1 MSGIRH
7 DNSAQLCVLLCETMA
22 FPKGPPKGGEK
33 GMVCHWYI
41 TMANGKTAHLPSE
54 VFTPKGSV
62 QLDWCAFLV
71 LDAGVQAD
79 VRLTVADLAGNHLC
93 AHFGTT
99 KNLAKSDQFDIREL
113 KLEDVNGVVAMM
125 TVHAAS
131 QMRWTGPSAPKREL
145 GSCDF
150 LPADDAQALHIWKF
164 LFPSRP
170 PPKAR
175 SELKPI
181 KEEAESEVLTPQKTQ
196 AVDADEEEEEEEEE
210 GEEEEEQEEDAVEE
224 VPPVKEQELQE
235 RRAEEGSE
243 REAKEREAKERE
255 ANEREAK
262 EREAKE
268 REAKERQAKER
279 EAKEREA
286 KERDAKE
293 REAKEREA
301 KEQEAKEREAQEREA
316 KEREAKEREVKE
328 REAKEREAKEQEAK
342 AREIKERDAKEMERA
357 KDAHRRRSQDSQIRL
372 RQSYLRKSEAGD
384 RERILPRQSLR
395 AVRSGEQE
403 RLGRRDS
410 HLAPRGSLS
419 AACPAST
426 PPMQAHLDRRPV
438 DRRWLEASDSE
449 EELHFDSEPG
459 EARPSRAVH
468 QGSHRQHFPVPSTPL
483 DTVETEQKDARQGA
497 RHRWEHGGPK
507 WPPSRSELLGGQE
520 PALHDTKSDLE
531 LAPPPPL
538 PASGEETPGFPE
550 QLRQIQEQLHQQQV
564 QLKEQLQ
571 LQRQLQ
577 HRWPSPFTA
586 GPKRHSPAPKRQSWR
601 GSKTQQIAKPMAS
614 DVEGK
619 ASGGFPATVEGRTQS
634 SGVRWVACRCR
645 RLYRVTTRDLGIR
658 AGPDVTSP
666 RTGAVLKRGAVF
678 EASVV
683 APGADGR
690 IYLKLSGWRGWAFD
704 DSAVDPMDPSV
715 EALNEQEVLEIL
727 TSQSTSGA
735 AQSDPSHLTAKEII
749 EPSTLDPLVLPRRT
763 EVERKPRGDGWST
776 PSGTPEAD
784 ACFPPHRI
792 SASPD
797 EVLHPSIS
805 HEFREA
811 MGLRRPMP
819 DLARQL

>member
-1 MSGIRH
+1 
-7 DNSAQLCVLLCETMA
+7 
-22 FPKGPPKGGEK
+22 
-33 GMVCHWYI
+33 
-41 TMANGKTAHLPSE
+41 
-54 VFTPKGSV
+54 
-62 QLDWCAFLV
+62 
-71 LDAGVQAD
+71 
-79 VRLTVADLAGNHLC
+79 
-93 AHFGTT
+93 
-99 KNLAKSDQFDIREL
+99 
-113 KLEDVNGVVAMM
+113 
-125 TVHAAS
+125 
-131 QMRWTGPSAPKREL
+131 
-145 GSCDF
+145 
-150 LPADDAQALHIWKF
+150 
-164 LFPSRP
+164 
-170 PPKAR
+170 
-175 SELKPI
+175 
-181 KEEAESEVLTPQKTQ
+181 
-196 AVDADEEEEEEEEE
+196 
-210 GEEEEEQEEDAVEE
+210 
-224 VPPVKEQELQE
+224 
-235 RRAEEGSE
+235 
-243 REAKEREAKERE
+243 
-255 ANEREAK
+255 
-262 EREAKE
+262 
-268 REAKERQAKER
+268 
-279 EAKEREA
+279 
-286 KERDAKE
+286 
-293 REAKEREA
+293 
-301 KEQEAKEREAQEREA
+301 
-316 KEREAKEREVKE
+316 
-328 REAKEREAKEQEAK
+328 
-342 AREIKERDAKEMERA
+342 
-357 KDAHRRRSQDSQIRL
+357 
-372 RQSYLRKSEAGD
+372 
-384 RERILPRQSLR
+384 
-395 AVRSGEQE
+395 
-403 RLGRRDS
+403 
-410 HLAPRGSLS
+410 
-419 AACPAST
+419 
-426 PPMQAHLDRRPV
+426 MQAHLDRRPV

-634 SGVRWVACRCR
+634 SGVTQVACRCR
-645 RLYRVTTRDLGIR
+645 RLYRVTTRGLGIR